1 MEPEERSMSE
11 RSRQLVEQGDQRV
24 QDARRQLLQVVGE
37 TRDRVEAV
45 TGLRMRARWVA
56 PVAAGVAGLAV
67 ALWLRRRS

>member
-1 MEPEERSMSE
+1 MSE
-11 RSRQLVEQGDQRV
+11 RSKQIVVQGDERV
-24 QDARRQLLQVVGE
+24 QDARRELLRAVTE

-56 PVAAGVAGLAV
+56 PVAAGVAGLAL

>member
-1 MEPEERSMSE
+1 MSE
-11 RSRQLVEQGDQRV
+11 RSKQMVEQGDRRV
-24 QDARRQLLQVVGE
+24 QDARRELLQAVTE

-45 TGLRMRARWVA
+45 TGLTVRARWVA

>member
-1 MEPEERSMSE
+1 MSDQ
-11 RSRQLVEQGDQRV
+11 SKQAVEQGNQRV
-24 QDARRQLLQVVGE
+24 QDARRELLQAVTE

-45 TGLRMRARWVA
+45 TGLRMQARWVA